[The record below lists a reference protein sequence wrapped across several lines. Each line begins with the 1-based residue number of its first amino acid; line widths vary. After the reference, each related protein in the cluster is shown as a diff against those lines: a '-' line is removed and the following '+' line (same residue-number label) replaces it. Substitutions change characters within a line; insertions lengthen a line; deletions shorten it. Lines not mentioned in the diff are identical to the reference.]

1 MSVSLFI
8 IKRIGATLTARQ
20 LATGLLSTRNEYA
33 KEPSKRER
41 DRHREKEEGDGKAIG
56 SILGQLGPVWLSVF
70 CVGALTAGLQLWSQ
84 LWLHLEPLLIHWANS
99 NELQSEAGQPDTR
112 TDGQTDGRTDRDSLS
127 GVVSVSATVA
137 AAAAVACNLL
147 ATQVAVAVGVAVE
160 VGVEV
165 EGAIAA
171 ASSAV
176 FSLRFGSKKL
186 ICISNYKH
194 IRIGW
199 LWTS

>member
-1 MSVSLFI
+1 MNMQKSPAS
-8 IKRIGATLTARQ
+8 
-20 LATGLLSTRNEYA
+20 A
-33 KEPSKRER
+33 KETDTEG
-41 DRHREKEEGDGKAIG
+41 EKGDGKAIG

-99 NELQSEAGQPDTR
+99 NELQSEAGQPDIR
-112 TDGQTDGRTDRDSLS
+112 TGGQPDRRTDRDSLS
-127 GVVSVSATVA
+127 GVVSVSATVAAA

-160 VGVEV
+160 VEV

-171 ASSAV
+171 ENSAV
-176 FSLRFGSKKL
+176 FSLRL
-186 ICISNYKH
+186 WVQEIDLH
-194 IRIGW
+194 IQ
-199 LWTS
+199 L